1 MSHPSQLEILQI
13 KRDQLK
19 ARLVEI
25 GDMRPGSLVERFRKC
40 GKPTCHCAEKDAP
53 GHGPCYSLTH
63 AVAGKTVTRIIPKGA
78 AVERTRQQIAE
89 YQRFRQLVRELI
101 TVSEQIGDAQM
112 ASASASRPT
121 PVKKKIRS
129 RRCWP
134 PTSCTRLR
142 RSWAARR
149 STNSIWRRWKWPCA
163 NRRCS

>member
-1 MSHPSQLEILQI
+1 MSHPSQLEVLQV

-19 ARLVEI
+19 ARLAAM

-89 YQRFRQLVRELI
+89 YQRFRRLVQELI
-101 TVSEQIGDAQM
+101 TLSEQICEAQIP
-112 ASASASRPT
+112 SASAPGPV
-121 PVKKKIRS
+121 PVKKNFT
-129 RRCWP
+129 RRAAGH
-134 PTSCTRLR
+134 RHR
-142 RSWAARR
+142 RGD
-149 STNSIWRRWKWPCA
+149 
-163 NRRCS
+163 

>member
-63 AVAGKTVTRIIPKGA
+63 AVAGKTVTRVIPQGA

-121 PVKKKIRS
+121 PVKKNFARG
-129 RRCWP
+129 
-134 PTSCTRLR
+134 
-142 RSWAARR
+142 AAGHRYR
-149 STNSIWRRWKWPCA
+149 ARD
-163 NRRCS
+163 

>member
-1 MSHPSQLEILQI
+1 MSHSSRLEVLQI

-25 GDMRPGSLVERFRKC
+25 GDMRPGSLVERFRKW

-63 AVAGKTVTRIIPKGA
+63 AVAGKTVTHIIPKGT

-101 TVSEQIGDAQM
+101 AVSEQICNAQM
-112 ASASASRPT
+112 ASAAAPGQT
-121 PVKKKIRS
+121 PVKKNFARG
-129 RRCWP
+129 
-134 PTSCTRLR
+134 
-142 RSWAARR
+142 AAGHRYR
-149 STNSIWRRWKWPCA
+149 ARD
-163 NRRCS
+163 